1 MRPSN
6 TAYNAEWSP
15 RSREP
20 PVQSQFAYS
29 LPAGANPS
37 SYGDYFNNNLPAVDD
52 LGPLQQ
58 YIDSYN
64 DPYVEPNMPNLSHFT
79 NSVATDQEDWFQTP
93 QSHAEYNEV
102 VPRSMAE
109 PNITVQTGGET
120 AGPQQELP
128 GTFLVL
134 KTCTMASITE
144 EADTHCD
151 YHVKLTDLSRRVR
164 GLVIWPLSGLIPEF

>member
-6 TAYNAEWSP
+6 TVYNEEWSP

-20 PVQSQFAYS
+20 LVQSQSAYS
-29 LPAGANPS
+29 LPADANTS

-79 NSVATDQEDWFQTP
+79 NSVAADQRDWFQTP

-102 VPRSMAE
+102 LPRTMTE
-109 PNITVQTGGET
+109 PLVTVQTGGET

-128 GTFLVL
+128 GTFVVL
-134 KTCTMASITE
+134 MTCTMTSITE
-144 EADTHCD
+144 EAYTHCD
-151 YHVKLTDLSRRVR
+151 IHVKLTDLSRRVR
-164 GLVIWPLSGLIPEF
+164 GLVI

>member
-6 TAYNAEWSP
+6 TVYNGEWSP
-15 RSREP
+15 RSRKP

-29 LPAGANPS
+29 LPAGANQS
-37 SYGDYFNNNLPAVDD
+37 SYGDYFNNNLPAVKD

-79 NSVATDQEDWFQTP
+79 NSVAADQGDWFQTP

-102 VPRSMAE
+102 LPSSMTE
-109 PNITVQTGGET
+109 PPVTIQTGGET
-120 AGPQQELP
+120 SGPQQELP

-134 KTCTMASITE
+134 ITCTMASITE
-144 EADTHCD
+144 EANTHCD
-151 YHVKLTDLSRRVR
+151 IRVR
-164 GLVIWPLSGLIPEF
+164 LTNSSRKLRGLIIRPLSVFVPEF